1 MVLYKAL
8 YQGPGL
14 QIETFITYKNMCSI
28 IFFPHWAQNTDTNN
42 TKETYSLLGS
52 LPRCH
57 KCGLTVLNIIN

>member
-42 TKETYSLLGS
+42 TKETY
-52 LPRCH
+52 
-57 KCGLTVLNIIN
+57 